1 MIISIDAEKAFNK
14 DQHSFMIK
22 KTLQKVGIRG
32 TYLSIVKATYDKS
45 KANIMLNSERLQALP
60 VRPGRRQGY
69 PLLPLL
75 FNMVLEVLAR
85 ALRQEK
91 KRKLPNQ
98 IARSKYLF
106 ENYLCR

>member
-1 MIISIDAEKAFNK
+1 
-14 DQHSFMIK
+14 MIK
-22 KTLQKVGIRG
+22 ILNKLGIEG
-32 TYLSIVKATYDKS
+32 MYIVKSTYDKS
-45 KANIMLNSERLQALP
+45 KANIMLNCERLQAFP
-60 VRPGRRQGY
+60 VRPGRRQGC

-91 KRKLPNQ
+91 KLKAPKSE
-98 IARSKYLF
+98 SKKQVSLF